1 MKIYTPSYYAR
12 FRCLAGNCRDTCC
25 RGWEIDIDP
34 DSYARYLAQPGE
46 IGDRL
51 RAAIDPRGT
60 PHFHLVGAE
69 ERCPFLNAQNLCDLY
84 AELGRESLCQ
94 ICARHPRYIEQ
105 YGDFAEMGVGLA
117 CEAAA
122 RLVLL
127 TRAPMRLSCA
137 DGPALFADADAPD
150 PEVCRALFSLR
161 GRLFRLL
168 QDRTAPVFSRLAQAL
183 ALCRAV
189 QTRLD
194 RAVSIEEFTDILD
207 EAAAEGD
214 LCSMATAAPEASGPA
229 AKQACAALPGEMSA
243 VPAAEANAEPAEGP
257 ASAPATA
264 PALARDAKASFAA
277 QTASP
282 TSAAPQPDAYAAD
295 ILGTVRALV
304 AAFSPEESMEPEW
317 RALLDRAAADL
328 AQAETFPAL
337 AALPQAEAAPSAAD
351 AGSPAAGDDFTALPL
366 EATLSPAAQNRVSAD
381 APAAMQIVPEPT
393 AASPAF
399 PFSAPRFSGADGLP
413 SEVFFEQ
420 FAVYLVFRYFGKAA
434 FDGEVLL
441 PMQLCVASCAL
452 LRLLLAD
459 EARHTGALSPDRACR
474 IAQLFS
480 KEVEYC
486 PDNREAALSAL
497 CREEALSAAD
507 LLRLS
512 RFFARAGENSPIDE
526 RHGLC

>member
-12 FRCLAGNCRDTCC
+12 FRCLAGDCRDTCC

-51 RAAIDPRGT
+51 RAAIDAQET
-60 PHFHLVGAE
+60 PHFRLVGAE

-84 AELGRESLCQ
+84 VALGRESLCQ

-137 DGPALFADADAPD
+137 DGPAPFADADAPD
-150 PEVCRALFSLR
+150 PAVCRALFSLR

-168 QDRTAPVFSRLAQAL
+168 QDRTAPVFSRLTQAL

-189 QTRLD
+189 QPRLD
-194 RAVSIEEFTDILD
+194 RAASIEEFVDILD
-207 EAAAEGD
+207 EAAEEGD
-214 LCSMATAAPEASGPA
+214 LCSMAAAAPEASGPA
-229 AKQACAALPGEMSA
+229 AK
-243 VPAAEANAEPAEGP
+243 PAAC
-257 ASAPATA
+257 T
-264 PALARDAKASFAA
+264 
-277 QTASP
+277 
-282 TSAAPQPDAYAAD
+282 AD

-304 AAFSPEESMEPEW
+304 AAFSPAESMEPEW

-328 AQAETFPAL
+328 AQAETLPAL
-337 AALPQAEAAPSAAD
+337 AALFQAD
-351 AGSPAAGDDFTALPL
+351 AGSPAAGDDLTALPL

-381 APAAMQIVPEPT
+381 APAAMQIVPEPA

-452 LRLLLAD
+452 LRLLLAN
-459 EARHTGALSPDRACR
+459 EARRTGALSPDRACR

-486 PDNREAALSAL
+486 PDNRDAALSAL
-497 CREEALSAAD
+497 CREEALSAAG

>member
-12 FRCLAGNCRDTCC
+12 FRCLAGDCRDTCC

-51 RAAIDPRGT
+51 RAAIDAQET
-60 PHFHLVGAE
+60 PHFRLVGAE

-122 RLVLL
+122 RLVLR

-137 DGPALFADADAPD
+137 DGPAPFADADAPD
-150 PEVCRALFSLR
+150 PAVCRALFSLR

-168 QDRTAPVFSRLAQAL
+168 QDRGIPVFSRLAQAL

-214 LCSMATAAPEASGPA
+214 WCSMAAAAPEASGPA
-229 AKQACAALPGEMSA
+229 ATQACTALPGEMSA
-243 VPAAEANAEPAEGP
+243 VPAAEADTEPAEGP

-264 PALARDAKASFAA
+264 PAFARDAKASFAA

-282 TSAAPQPDAYAAD
+282 TSDAPKPAACTAD
-295 ILGTVRALV
+295 ILGTARALV

-317 RALLDRAAADL
+317 YMLLDRIAADL
-328 AQAETFPAL
+328 AQTETLPAF
-337 AALPQAEAAPSAAD
+337 AALFQAD
-351 AGSPAAGDDFTALPL
+351 AGSPAAGNDFTALPL
-366 EATLSPAAQNRVSAD
+366 EATLSPAAQGRVSAD
-381 APAAMQIVPEPT
+381 APAAMQIVPESA

-399 PFSAPRFSGADGLP
+399 PFSAPELPGADGLP
-413 SEVFFEQ
+413 PEIFFEQ

-459 EARHTGALSPDRACR
+459 EARRTGALSPDRACR

-486 PDNREAALSAL
+486 PDNRDAALSAL
-497 CREEALSAAD
+497 CREEALSAAG